1 MSRPHKYWVIVPAA
15 GSSRRLAGAGLP
27 KQYLQLAGRS
37 VIEWSLTPFLER
49 NDCERIVVVLAE
61 NDRRWR
67 KQSLAHDPR
76 VVTATGGAERVDSV
90 RAGLR
95 ALASDAAEDD
105 WVLVHDAARPCLR
118 ATDLS
123 RLIDELADD
132 GVGGLLGSPVVDT
145 LKRADAADRVQA
157 TVSRE
162 SLWRALT
169 PQMFRVGV
177 LDRALRTAGE
187 TASAPTDEAQAVEAL
202 GLQPRLVRGDPDNI
216 KITLPE
222 DIERAERLL
231 KSWSAL

>member
-1 MSRPHKYWVIVPAA
+1 VIVPAA

-49 NDCERIVVVLAE
+49 SDCERIVVVLAE

-67 KQSLAHDPR
+67 KHSLAHDPR
-76 VVTATGGAERVDSV
+76 VVSATGGAERVDSV

-95 ALASDAAEDD
+95 ALAADAAEDD

-132 GVGGLLGSPVVDT
+132 GVGGLLGAPVVDT

-169 PQMFRVGV
+169 PQMFRFGV
-177 LDRALRTAGE
+177 LDRALRAAGE
-187 TASAPTDEAQAVEAL
+187 TAAAPTDEAQAVEAL

-231 KSWSAL
+231 KSWSAP